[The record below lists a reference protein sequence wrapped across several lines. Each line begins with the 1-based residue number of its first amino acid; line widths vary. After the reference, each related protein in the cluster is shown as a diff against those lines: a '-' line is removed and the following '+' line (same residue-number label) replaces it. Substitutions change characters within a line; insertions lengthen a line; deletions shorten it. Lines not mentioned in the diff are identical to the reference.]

1 MLYKMNT
8 TVMST
13 MVGKLSLSVSNL
25 EETHKTTAV
34 NLITNF
40 ECHSDMMQDK
50 NLRHFYDEVLEQ
62 FRKFVKC
69 KEELI
74 ELRDI
79 LGACIDETA
88 EIENGVKKLINA
100 MFEQATEKEFS
111 TLSKYDAY
119 LYNRKEYDKNY
130 DMWKEKNYNA
140 HSIISSAVNDAWDET
155 KNMVV
160 SIWDTITGK
169 DMVNEIQ
176 VGYIK
181 EVIHSAIQKECE
193 HRQHEILS
201 GGYKDFVD
209 SVYDG
214 KDIIDHGMDIGEL
227 FLSGKL
233 SDSQMKELSKLTG
246 IGLDDLGKFMKYGK
260 RGAEFAEY
268 LLNDY
273 SENLKYLDSLESA
286 FSQVENPV
294 VVEQVISEL
303 KRKYSD
309 KFFETADM
317 VMKDVKEWAGDKVMD
332 AVFDMTPGTKAL
344 KTVADGI
351 DIIRKTTGFDKN
363 MDNWSSIVYYNQ
375 GFRPTLDNVIDTYLD
390 KYNSGTATMED
401 INTLNTLIEVDGSM
415 KEIMYERM
423 SIKNEGLADEFSEAS
438 DLLKY

>member
-13 MVGKLSLSVSNL
+13 MVDKLSLSVSNL

-62 FRKFVKC
+62 LYKFVKC

-79 LGACIDETA
+79 LGACIGETA
-88 EIENGVKKLINA
+88 ETEYNVKKSINT

-140 HSIISSAVNDAWDET
+140 HSIIGSAVNDAWDET

-176 VGYIK
+176 VGHIK

-233 SDSQMKELSKLTG
+233 SDSEMKELSKLTG

-260 RGAEFAEY
+260 RGAEFVEY

-309 KFFETADM
+309 QFFETADM
-317 VMKDVKEWAGDKVMD
+317 VMKDAKEWAGDKVMD

-351 DIIRKTTGFDKN
+351 DTIRKITGFDKN

-375 GFRPTLDNVIDTYLD
+375 AFRPTLDNVIDTYLD
-390 KYNSGTATMED
+390 KYNSGTASMED
-401 INTLNTLIEVDGSM
+401 INTLNTLIEVDGSI
-415 KEIMYERM
+415 KEVMYERM